1 MSATRHEDRPMTV
14 GADTPLPTVRDATAR
29 RYRAQ
34 RTRGRAL
41 ENRAITGLL
50 LLSGLVVVGCWAA
63 PEVMPFSALMI
74 PLLIGSLVLNP
85 RQLPWFVVW
94 VLGMLTL
101 ALTFQD
107 AINVRLAGAA
117 ATQFVMCV
125 IVLVTAF
132 RRSRLGVA
140 GFTGESMF
148 VDLRDRLL
156 RQGRI
161 PALPEGWHIE
171 SALRS
176 ASGTRFAGDFTVAT
190 YLEDDERLELVV
202 VDVSGKGD
210 QAGTRA
216 LQLSGAFGGMLG
228 AVSPAMFLASAN
240 DYLLR
245 QDWSEGFATAIHL
258 TLWLDTGEFEVRSAG
273 HPPAVLRHAGSGRWS
288 VLQSS
293 GAVLGLLP
301 YAEFTT
307 ARGTLERGDALMLYT
322 DGMVEEPQRDLELG
336 LDKMLGQA
344 EGLLRGGVV
353 GSADRLVEALGSRD
367 DDRAMVVVHRE

>member
-1 MSATRHEDRPMTV
+1 MSATRHEDPLMTE
-14 GADTPLPTVRDATAR
+14 GPHAPPPPVRESTAR
-29 RYRAQ
+29 RYRMQ
-34 RTRGRAL
+34 RTRSRFD
-41 ENRAITGLL
+41 ENRAIVGL
-50 LLSGLVVVGCWAA
+50 GAMAGAVVLGCWLA
-63 PEVMPFSALMI
+63 PEYTPFSALML

-101 ALTFQD
+101 SLTYQD
-107 AINVRLAGAA
+107 AITPRVASAA
-117 ATQFVMCV
+117 AIQFLMCV
-125 IVLVTAF
+125 VVLITAF

-148 VDLRDRLL
+148 VDLRERLL

-161 PALPEGWHIE
+161 PNLPPEWHIE

-190 YLEDDERLELVV
+190 YLEDDLRLELVV

-228 AVSPAMFLASAN
+228 SVSPAMFLASAN

-245 QDWSEGFATAIHL
+245 QEWTEGFATAIHL
-258 TLWLDTGEFEVRSAG
+258 ALWVDTGEFEVRSAG
-273 HPPAVLRHAGSGRWS
+273 HPPAVLRAAGSGRWS

-307 ARGTLERGDALMLYT
+307 ARGTLGAGDSLLLYT
-322 DGMVEEPQRDLELG
+322 DGMVEEPQRDLDIG
-336 LDKMLGQA
+336 LDRMLGQA

-353 GSADRLVEALGSRD
+353 GSAERLVDALGSRD
-367 DDRAMVVVHRE
+367 DDRAMVVVHRR

>member
-1 MSATRHEDRPMTV
+1 MTV
-14 GADTPLPTVRDATAR
+14 GADAPSPPTVRDTTAR

-34 RTRGRAL
+34 RTRSRVL
-41 ENRAITGLL
+41 DNRAIIGLGA
-50 LLSGLVVVGCWAA
+50 LSGGTVLGVALQ
-63 PEVMPFSALMI
+63 PEYVPFSFLMV

-101 ALTFQD
+101 ALTFQES
-107 AINVRLAGAA
+107 INPRVAGVA
-117 ATQFVMCV
+117 ATQFIMCV

-132 RRSRLGVA
+132 RRTRLGVA

-161 PALPEGWHIE
+161 PTLPDGWHIE

-190 YLEDDERLELVV
+190 YLEDDVRLELVV

-258 TLWLDTGEFEVRSAG
+258 ALWLDTGEFEVRSAG

-288 VLQSS
+288 VLESQ

-307 ARGTLERGDALMLYT
+307 AHGTLERGDALMLYT

-336 LDKMLGQA
+336 LDRMLGQA

-353 GSADRLVEALGSRD
+353 GSAERLVEALGSRD
-367 DDRAMVVVHRE
+367 DDRAMVIVHRQ

>member
-1 MSATRHEDRPMTV
+1 MISTQHDGTPTMTPPPAGLRP
-14 GADTPLPTVRDATAR
+14 APARAR
-29 RYRAQ
+29 RRWASYLAGSQPDRLTLAGLFLFATLVGVAMQ
-34 RTRGRAL
+34 VFPSVV
-41 ENRAITGLL
+41 AISTIVLP
-50 LLSGLVVVGCWAA
+50 LV
-63 PEVMPFSALMI
+63 M
-74 PLLIGSLVLNP
+74 GSLFLGP
-85 RQLPWFVVW
+85 RPLPWFVVYNMF
-94 VLGMLTL
+94 LLTL
-101 ALTFQD
+101 ALPKVPNLNSRTVFG
-107 AINVRLAGAA
+107 VG
-117 ATQFVMCV
+117 V
-125 IVLVTAF
+125 IFLVAFIIMLTSF
-132 RRSRLGVA
+132 RRSRLGIA
-140 GFTGESMF
+140 GSMGESMLAELSDRIQGQG
-148 VDLRDRLL
+148 VLPDL
-156 RQGRI
+156 
-161 PALPEGWHIE
+161 PAPWHAE
-171 SALRS
+171 SVIRS
-176 ASGTRFAGDFTVAT
+176 AGGTRFAGDFFVVGDIQTG
-190 YLEDDERLELVV
+190 RLDVTV

-210 QAGTRA
+210 RAGTRA

-258 TLWLDTGEFEVRSAG
+258 SLWLDTGEFEVRSAG

-367 DDRAMVVVHRE
+367 DDRAMVVVHRQ